1 MIQHQAEK
9 EFMVGSLNLCG
20 EFWEKEILADHP
32 DKHKLSSWLQ
42 GVKIESFFKPFT
54 REVYKG
60 KNIKAKLPPPIC
72 LSNYVPQDFFPWVNE
87 TINEY
92 KRIKML
98 VPWSQV
104 RRQGESMLPDL
115 ILPLGV
121 EPNKPRLLWDARY
134 LNLFL
139 KHCPFTLDGVDKI
152 STIGWEN
159 MYLFKIDH
167 KSGYLHVP
175 FHRESW
181 KYLGVEWNNE
191 ILVFTALAFG
201 GSNCPVIYHSLT
213 DATTRYIRKLNI
225 PGLDYIDDMLF
236 GTPTYDKNK
245 SPQEQLVS
253 ARRACYVTTLILF
266 CAGYFLNK
274 KCIFEPVTRIP
285 YLGIEC
291 DTKNLMFWVP
301 EEKMK
306 KLVML
311 IQEILETGISN
322 FVQLEKVVGKC
333 RSMSVAVPA
342 AALYTRA

>member
-1 MIQHQAEK
+1 MRICGVLPQKPWRTLTFQDFKTILHDKVRGVLPEKVMRDEK
-9 EFMVGSLNLCG
+9 EFMVGSLSLCE
-20 EFWEKEILADHP
+20 EFWEKEILADYP
-32 DKHKLSSWLQ
+32 DKHKLISWPQ
-42 GVKIESFFKPFT
+42 GAKTESFFKPFT

-60 KNIKAKLPPPIC
+60 KNIKAKLPPTIR
-72 LSNYVPQDFFPWVNE
+72 LSNYVPQEFFPWVNE

-175 FHRESW
+175 FHRKSW

-201 GSNCPVIYHSLT
+201 GSNCPVIYHS
-213 DATTRYIRKLNI
+213 
-225 PGLDYIDDMLF
+225 
-236 GTPTYDKNK
+236 
-245 SPQEQLVS
+245 
-253 ARRACYVTTLILF
+253 
-266 CAGYFLNK
+266 
-274 KCIFEPVTRIP
+274 
-285 YLGIEC
+285 
-291 DTKNLMFWVP
+291 
-301 EEKMK
+301 
-306 KLVML
+306 
-311 IQEILETGISN
+311 
-322 FVQLEKVVGKC
+322 
-333 RSMSVAVPA
+333 
-342 AALYTRA
+342 